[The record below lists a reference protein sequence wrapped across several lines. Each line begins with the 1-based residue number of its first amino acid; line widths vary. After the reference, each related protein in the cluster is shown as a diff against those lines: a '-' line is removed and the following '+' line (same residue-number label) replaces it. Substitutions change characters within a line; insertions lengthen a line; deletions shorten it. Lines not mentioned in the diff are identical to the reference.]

1 MMSSFKKTI
10 FAGTLILTVSG
21 VLSRILGF
29 YNRILLSNL
38 IGARELGV
46 YQLIFPVYLL
56 CFTLCCHGFETGISN
71 MTSRFSSAGQ
81 THHIKKL
88 LRLTCAINVSLSLIL
103 MLGLIS
109 LSDEISIYI
118 IREASASLP
127 LKIAAFSLPCVAI
140 KSCFHGYYIGL
151 NRSSVPAASQLVEQ
165 CVRVGSI
172 YFLALSFYHIT
183 ADARIAV
190 YGMLFGEVAS
200 MLYTVAAYAY
210 SQLKSRLYRL
220 FHKVR
225 ISSFS
230 SRVLSSRELLGEFF
244 HFSIPLTINHFSLN
258 LIGSV
263 ENILIPAMLTLYF
276 GNKDTALIIF
286 GTLTGMSL
294 PFLFFP
300 ATITN
305 SMSVMILPAI
315 SASYKQQKIYQIK
328 STISICLHYCL
339 MIGIFATFA
348 FLLYGHVLGTVV
360 FQSPQAGEYIRLFSI
375 LCPLMYTSNATSS
388 ILNGF
393 GMTKKT
399 LYHHLISEA
408 LRILFILTLAPVIGI
423 YGYLLGLFFGYGIL
437 LLLDLLAIAKIV
449 PFTFKAMDSLL
460 FPSAASCISGLF
472 SLYLYQRIIK
482 QMPGNPFLLLASAGF
497 IYTLFFLLF
506 MLFSGNL
513 KTSLRNT

>member
-1 MMSSFKKTI
+1 MSSFKKTI
-10 FAGTLILTVSG
+10 FAGTLILTISG
-21 VLSRILGF
+21 VISRLLGF

-38 IGARELGV
+38 IGARELGI

-71 MTSRFSSAGQ
+71 MTSRFASAGQ
-81 THHIKKL
+81 TRNIKKL
-88 LRLTCAINVSLSLIL
+88 LRLTCMINFILALIL
-103 MLGLIS
+103 MAILFA

-118 IREASASLP
+118 IREPSTSAP

-172 YFLALSFYHIT
+172 YLLSLSLFNIT

-190 YGMLFGEVAS
+190 YGMLFGEIAS
-200 MLYTVAAYAY
+200 MLYTVLAYIY
-210 SQLKSRLYRL
+210 TQFKSSIYHF
-220 FHKVR
+220 FHKMHAA
-225 ISSFS
+225 SLSHS
-230 SRVLSSRELLGEFF
+230 VLSSGELLDEFF
-244 HFSIPLTINHFSLN
+244 HFSIPLTLNHFSLN

-276 GNKDTALIIF
+276 GNKDTSLIVF

-315 SASYKQQKIYQIK
+315 SASYKQNKVYQIK
-328 STISICLHYCL
+328 NTISICLHYCF
-339 MIGIFATFA
+339 MIGIFATFG
-348 FLLYGHVLGTVV
+348 FLLYGHILGTVV
-360 FQSPQAGEYIRLFSI
+360 FQSSQAGGYIRLFSI

-408 LRILFILTLAPVIGI
+408 LRIIFILTLVPVIGVH
-423 YGYLLGLFFGYGIL
+423 GYLVGLLAGYGSL
-437 LLLDLLAIAKIV
+437 LLLDLFAIKKVVSIFFDAK
-449 PFTFKAMDSLL
+449 DSLL
-460 FPSAASCISGLF
+460 CPSAAGCISGFLSIF
-472 SLYLYQRIIK
+472 LYQYIIK
-482 QMPGNPFLLLASAGF
+482 QMPAGQFILLASAGLLYSF
-497 IYTLFFLLF
+497 IFLFI
-506 MLFSGNL
+506 MLITGNL
-513 KTSLRNT
+513 KSSIHST